1 MDLLFEGF
9 DFLVVKEDVD
19 LFATGP
25 LDVDSALSVATIE
38 QNDLSVVR
46 VASHPYEAW
55 VAS

>member
-9 DFLVVKEDVD
+9 DFLVVEEDVD

-25 LDVDSALSVATIE
+25 LDVDFARIVATVE